1 MWRAPL
7 GASGR
12 PAGRKR
18 RHPDPPGAVRPG
30 DRGRSVARTQA
41 YGGL

>member
-1 MWRAPL
+1 MWRAAL

-12 PAGRKR
+12 PAGRNG
-18 RHPDPPGAVRPG
+18 RHPHPPGAVRPG
-30 DRGRSVARTQA
+30 DHGRSAARTQA